1 MTIQSAFANLI
12 NAIRPLYDNR
22 EAANIGHLLMEHIT
36 GLGKLDR
43 IVHKDMDLSPKQEL
57 QYNDALEQLLAGRPI
72 QHITGKS
79 WFYGMELI
87 VSDQVLI
94 PRPETEELVEWVLL
108 DHPAQPA
115 LRLLDIGTGSG
126 CIPIALKKHWQAAD
140 VWAMDVSA
148 GALAVAGR
156 NAQLQHTPVNFLQ
169 QDVLAPQAAAVLP
182 CLNIIVSNPPY
193 IPEKEKA
200 GMQPTV
206 HAFEPSNALFVP
218 DNDPLLF
225 YRRIGQLAQERLEPA
240 GKLYFE
246 IHEDYGPEV
255 KTELEKQGFAD
266 VNLKKDMFGKDR
278 MVRATKR
285 GA

>member
-1 MTIQSAFANLI
+1 MTIQSAFAGLI
-12 NAIRPLYDNR
+12 TALRALYDNR

-43 IVHKDMDLSPKQEL
+43 IVHKDMDLTPPWEAKYHEG
-57 QYNDALEQLLAGRPI
+57 LEQLLSGRPI

-126 CIPIALKKHWQAAD
+126 CIPIALKKHWPSAD
-140 VWAMDVSA
+140 IWAMDVSA
-148 GALAVAGR
+148 GALAVASR
-156 NAQLQHTPVNFLQ
+156 NAQLQHTPVNFVQ
-169 QDVLAPQAAAVLP
+169 QDVLDAQAAALLP
-182 CLNIIVSNPPY
+182 CLNVIISNPPY

-218 DNDPLLF
+218 DHDPLLF
-225 YRRIGQLAQERLEPA
+225 YRRIGQLAMERLDPG

-246 IHEDYGPEV
+246 IHEDYGMAV
-255 KTELEKQGFAD
+255 KTELEKQHFTE
-266 VNLKKDMFGKDR
+266 VILKKDMFGKDR
-278 MVRATKR
+278 MVRASK
-285 GA
+285 A